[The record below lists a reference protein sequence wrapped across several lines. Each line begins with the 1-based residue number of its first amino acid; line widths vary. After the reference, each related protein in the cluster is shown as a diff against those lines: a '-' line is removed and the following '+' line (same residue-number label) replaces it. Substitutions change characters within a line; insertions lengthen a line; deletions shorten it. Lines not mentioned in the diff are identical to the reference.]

1 MSRMAKKPR
10 KKPTTSAAERLF
22 QAAFGRKMTAK
33 ERKKFIIEEPTTLQE
48 LAKQSLYVDYQD
60 FLSQT

>member
-1 MSRMAKKPR
+1 MPGIAKKPR
-10 KKPTTSAAERLF
+10 RKRRSNAAERLF

-33 ERKKFIIEEPTTLQE
+33 ERKKFIIEEPATLEE
-48 LAKQSLYVDYQD
+48 LAKRSLQVDFQD